1 MVASLAY
8 YWDSI
13 WYNITKNKYGLE
25 TCLEP
30 LIYCQST
37 LQQVVLTCWR
47 WECRCSLWMRS
58 GHHPTSCNDSLDAG
72 MPAFVVEEEGTP
84 SNES

>member
-37 LQQVVLTCWR
+37 LQQVVR
-47 WECRCSLWMRS
+47 
-58 GHHPTSCNDSLDAG
+58 
-72 MPAFVVEEEGTP
+72 MPVFIVDEEWTP
-84 SNES
+84 SNEL